1 MHLYLDYNT
10 TMNRNNIILLSVVG
24 FFAIIFFWGCNKYN
38 GIIKQDENVKNAWGN
53 VQTQYQRR
61 ADLIPALIR
70 TVQEAGK
77 NEKSILESVTKARAG
92 ITEAKDEISNA
103 KTPQDLERANAKIS
117 SAFTLAVEAY
127 PQVRSTEAYLKLQD
141 EMPGTENRIA
151 TARSDYNNS
160 VRAYNVA
167 IRTFPGNIVAGFG
180 GFTVKDEFKAEAG
193 SEKAPDYDKAWDK
206 GKE

>member
-1 MHLYLDYNT
+1 MLLYLNYNI

-38 GIIKQDENVKNAWGN
+38 GIIKQDETVKNAWGN

-61 ADLIPALIR
+61 ADLIPGLIR

-77 NEKSILESVTKARAG
+77 NERGILESVTKARAG

-103 KTPQDLERANAKIS
+103 KTPADLDRANAKIS

-127 PQVRSTEAYLKLQD
+127 PQVRSTDAYLKLQD

-151 TARSDYNNS
+151 EARSTYNNS
-160 VRAYNVA
+160 VRAYNIAV
-167 IRTFPGNIVAGFG
+167 RTFPGSIVAGFG

>member
-38 GIIKQDENVKNAWGN
+38 GIIDKDEKVKNAWGN

-77 NEKSILESVTKARAG
+77 NEKGILESVTKARAG

-103 KTPQDLERANAKIS
+103 KNPQDLERANAKIS

-151 TARSDYNNS
+151 TARSDYNNT
-160 VRAYNVA
+160 VRVYNTAV
-167 IRTFPGNIVAGFG
+167 RTFPGNIVAGFG
-180 GFTVKDEFKAEAG
+180 GFTVKEEFKAEAG

>member
-1 MHLYLDYNT
+1 LHLFLDYNL

-24 FFAIIFFWGCNKYN
+24 FFAIIFFWGCSKYN

-77 NEKSILESVTKARAG
+77 NEKGILESVTKARAG
-92 ITEAKDEISNA
+92 ITEAKDDINNA
-103 KTPQDLERANAKIS
+103 KTPADLERANAKIS

-127 PQVRSTEAYLKLQD
+127 PKVTSTEAYLKLQD
-141 EMPGTENRIA
+141 EMPGTENRIGQV
-151 TARSDYNNS
+151 RSDYNKA
-160 VRAYNVA
+160 VRDYNVSV
-167 IRTFPGNIVAGFG
+167 RTFPGSIVAGFG
-180 GFTVKDEFKAEAG
+180 GFSVKDEFKAEGG
-193 SEKAPDYDKAWDK
+193 SEKVPDYDKAWDK

>member
-38 GIIKQDENVKNAWGN
+38 GIIDKDEKVKNAWGN
-53 VQTQYQRR
+53 VQATYQYRL
-61 ADLIPALIR
+61 DFLPGLIR
-70 TVQEAGK
+70 SVKEAGK
-77 NEKSILESVTKARAG
+77 NEKEILETVTNARAG
-92 ITEAKDEISNA
+92 ISNA
-103 KTPQDLERANAKIS
+103 KTPADLDRANAKIS

-127 PQVRSTEAYLKLQD
+127 PQIRSTEAYLKFQD
-141 EMPGTENRIA
+141 EFSGVEKRIK
-151 TARSDYNNS
+151 TSRDDYNFA
-160 VRAYNVA
+160 VRQYNVA
-167 IRTFPGNIVAGFG
+167 VRTFPGNIVAGFG
-180 GFTVKDEFKAEAG
+180 GFTVKEEFKAEAG